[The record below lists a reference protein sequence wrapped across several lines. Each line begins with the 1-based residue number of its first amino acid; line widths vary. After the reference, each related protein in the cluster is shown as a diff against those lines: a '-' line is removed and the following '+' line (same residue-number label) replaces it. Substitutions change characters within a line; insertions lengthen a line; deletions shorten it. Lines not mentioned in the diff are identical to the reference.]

1 MEEKRPRLTD
11 LRDSGTIEEDCGMLI
26 LLHPLSIFMYIRTE
40 REMTYTIS
48 WKAVQ
53 ERTDVVVWGVVM

>member
-40 REMTYTIS
+40 REITYTIS
-48 WKAVQ
+48 WKAV
-53 ERTDVVVWGVVM
+53 

>member
-1 MEEKRPRLTD
+1 MSAELPKNDGDDMEEKRPRLTD

-48 WKAVQ
+48 WKAV
-53 ERTDVVVWGVVM
+53 